1 MSLRPT
7 LAIWDPVFAFVHQIL
22 PLLWIKGKK
31 SMNQHS
37 DESLDLVV
45 QEIMMIRECSAL
57 NGLDCKR
64 LLACEA
70 VGHGDR

>member
-1 MSLRPT
+1 M
-7 LAIWDPVFAFVHQIL
+7 
-22 PLLWIKGKK
+22 LLYTRSNLYYGERGKK
-31 SMNQHS
+31 SMNQYS

-45 QEIMMIRECSAL
+45 QEIMMIRECSASI
-57 NGLDCKR
+57 GLDCKR

>member
-1 MSLRPT
+1 
-7 LAIWDPVFAFVHQIL
+7 
-22 PLLWIKGKK
+22 
-31 SMNQHS
+31 MNQYS

-45 QEIMMIRECSAL
+45 QEIMMIRECSASI
-57 NGLDCKR
+57 GLDCKR